1 MKEKLG
7 KQIFK
12 NTFIFFLY
20 IFSIE
25 LIVRF
30 NTLSDIIGWPILR
43 ISFSSLILALIIGL
57 IISVKNNL
65 IKKIIATLVSTTIVV
80 YAWVEVNLYF
90 YLGFFMGV
98 GNAEQGTKVIDY
110 IKEYLTAAKSTTYLL
125 LIPFILILIYYW
137 YLEKIL
143 KLKKLNKTVYFKFYI
158 EKKSQKIL
166 TYFIVLI
173 IIVILFFGY
182 YYSLKVKFMQNELQ
196 STNNLSLI
204 RYPENSNLSV
214 CQFGVIVYGI
224 TDLNSV
230 IFKLNYNND
239 YVYTYLNE
247 DIKSHITDY
256 SRIIDDYSWKELILN
271 ETNNN
276 YNNLNNYFINRE
288 ITPKNEY
295 TGLFEG
301 KNLIM
306 ILMESAND
314 ILINEELFPN
324 IYKLYNEGISFRNNY
339 SPRNSCST
347 GNNEMT
353 VITGLYTINNTC
365 TANTYKRN
373 TYYQSL
379 FNHFNNIGYSTS
391 SYHDYAEFYYS
402 RRIIHANMGSQIYR
416 NAPDLSIKWSSLYKE
431 WPSDVDLIEKSV
443 PYFINE
449 DKFMAF
455 LISVTSHQPY
465 SVDSEYGNKNLDR
478 LTQYNYSKPI
488 KRYLSKLLELD
499 AAIGLLMQK
508 LEESGKLNDT
518 VIVLFGDHYPYGISN
533 KYLDEIMNYELINN
547 EVDRTPLIIYNS
559 EKEAEQ
565 IYKYTSLIDL
575 APTILNFFNM
585 NYDPRLYLGNDIFS
599 DYDDRVIFADGSW
612 QNKNGFYSSTNSKF
626 INSINNDFTYNNE
639 ELIQINYEI
648 NLKQKMSSLAIKN
661 NYFNYL
667 ENGLKIYLKIEET
680 LEPVIEE

>member
-12 NTFIFFLY
+12 DTIIFFLF

-30 NTLSDIIGWPILR
+30 NTLSVFIGWPILR
-43 ISFSSLILALIIGL
+43 ISLSSLIIALIIGS
-57 IISVKNNL
+57 IISIKNSL
-65 IKKIIATLVSTTIVV
+65 IKKIIASLLSIIVVV
-80 YAWVEVNLYF
+80 YAWVEINLYF
-90 YLGFFMGV
+90 YLGFFMGA

-110 IKEYLTAAKSTTYLL
+110 IKEYLNAAKGTTYLL

-137 YLEKIL
+137 FLEKKL
-143 KLKKLNKTVYFKFYI
+143 KVKKLNKTVYFKFSI
-158 EKKSQKIL
+158 EKKSQKIF

-173 IIVILFFGY
+173 IIILLSFIY
-182 YYSLKVKFMQNELQ
+182 YCSLKTNFMQNELQ
-196 STNNLSLI
+196 STNNISLI
-204 RYPENSNLSV
+204 KYPENSNLSV
-214 CQFGVIVYGI
+214 SQFGVLVYGI

-239 YVYTYLNE
+239 YVYTYINE
-247 DIKSHITDY
+247 NIKSHVTDY
-256 SRIIDDYSWKELILN
+256 SRIIDDYFWNELISN
-271 ETNNN
+271 ESNNN
-276 YNNLNNYFINRE
+276 YNNLNKYFINRE

-301 KNLIM
+301 KNLIV
-306 ILMESAND
+306 ILMESANE
-314 ILINEELFPN
+314 IVINEELFPN
-324 IYKLYNEGISFRNNY
+324 IYKLYSEGISFRNNY

-365 TANTYKRN
+365 TANTYKSN

-379 FNHFNNIGYSTS
+379 FNHFNNTGYSTS

-402 RRIIHANMGSQIYR
+402 RRIIHPNMGSQVYR
-416 NAPDLSIKWSSLYKE
+416 NASDLGIKWSALYEE

-443 PYFINE
+443 PYFINDE
-449 DKFMAF
+449 KFMTF

-478 LTQYNYSKPI
+478 LTQYNYNKPI
-488 KRYLSKLLELD
+488 KRYLSKILELD

-533 KYLDEIMNYELINN
+533 KYLDEIMNYDLINN

-559 EKEAEQ
+559 EKEAQQ
-565 IYKYTSLIDL
+565 ISKYTSLIDL
-575 APTILNFFNM
+575 APTILNLFNM
-585 NYDPRLYLGNDIFS
+585 NYDPRLYLGNDVFS

-612 QNKNGFYSSTNSKF
+612 QNKNGFYSSTNGKF
-626 INSINNDFTYNNE
+626 INSINNDNTYNNE

-667 ENGLKIYLKIEET
+667 ENGLKKYPIIAET
-680 LEPVIEE
+680 LETLIEE